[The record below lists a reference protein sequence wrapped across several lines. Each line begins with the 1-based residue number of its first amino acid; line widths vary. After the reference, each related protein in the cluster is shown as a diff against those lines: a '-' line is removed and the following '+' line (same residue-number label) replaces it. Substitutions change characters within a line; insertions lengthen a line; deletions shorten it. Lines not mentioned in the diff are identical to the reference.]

1 MIKGMFYTKVARVVA
16 AIAFVLG
23 GLGVLMGFSVATGL
37 TSEPT
42 PGYYLGSKTSGQAI
56 DRGIYYILF
65 AIVVGVL
72 SEISQSLSRTKRDN
86 E

>member
-1 MIKGMFYTKVARVVA
+1 MIKGMFYTKAARVVA
-16 AIAFVLG
+16 VVAFVLG
-23 GLGVLMGFSVATGL
+23 VLSVLMGLTVATGL
-37 TSEPT
+37 TPEPS
-42 PGYYLGSKTSGQAI
+42 PGAYLGRKTSGQAI